1 MGKFDI
7 QNDKLL
13 HYASTSR
20 SKKGELLFY
29 ERQKEIITELEKLEL
44 ED

>member
-1 MGKFDI
+1 MSSEMKLSDWKKVYTLAI
-7 QNDKLL
+7 EDK
-13 HYASTSR
+13 
-20 SKKGELLFY
+20 ELLFY